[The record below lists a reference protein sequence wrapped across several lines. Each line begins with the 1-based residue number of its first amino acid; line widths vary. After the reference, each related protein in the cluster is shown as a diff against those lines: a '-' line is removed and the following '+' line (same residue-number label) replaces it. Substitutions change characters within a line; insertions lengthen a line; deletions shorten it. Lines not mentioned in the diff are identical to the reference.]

1 MGLLS
6 LDRYHFYGFEG
17 NADIANAI
25 KSSST
30 VSLFTAALSLF
41 RVVIPFLV
49 IGWSHW
55 GGRWL
60 RRKHDARE
68 LKYGETSAASM
79 CTSYAV
85 LWVSACVLCPVRVFT
100 LISITTHCVYI
111 RQWWKWSRMHPTE
124 TDAVTAAP
132 HATRIC
138 QRRIHYT
145 SGPNHTYSQCTH
157 RIHNPDLLAR
167 TYTTYHTHTPTSY
180 CAHSYCT
187 LCTYLARNSHT
198 IHISHTHERIALVTY
213 TWDATQAAMAPLL
226 S

>member
-1 MGLLS
+1 MDDGGCAKSDTTKQMNFFFNDTATTEIYTLS
-6 LDRYHFYGFEG
+6 L
-17 NADIANAI
+17 
-25 KSSST
+25 
-30 VSLFTAALSLF
+30 
-41 RVVIPFLV
+41 
-49 IGWSHW
+49 
-55 GGRWL
+55 
-60 RRKHDARE
+60 HDA
-68 LKYGETSAASM
+68 L
-79 CTSYAV
+79 
-85 LWVSACVLCPVRVFT
+85 P
-100 LISITTHCVYI
+100 I
-111 RQWWKWSRMHPTE
+111 WSRMHPTE